1 MLSYSSMLDAWLGF
15 LVHSGSRNSVPLGS
29 LLLVASK
36 VVSALLFVLFS
47 LFSCLLFLLCWV
59 GLSLLALSMFG
70 VDCGHVGRSAFDV
83 RLRQQHCSRLLR

>member
-1 MLSYSSMLDAWLGF
+1 MLDAWLGF
-15 LVHSGSRNSVPLGS
+15 LDHSGSRNSVSLGS

-59 GLSLLALSMFG
+59 GLSFLALSIFG
-70 VDCGHVGRSAFDV
+70 ADCRHVRRSA
-83 RLRQQHCSRLLR
+83 QHCSRLLR

>member
-1 MLSYSSMLDAWLGF
+1 MLDAWLGF

-36 VVSALLFVLFS
+36 VVSALLLVLFS

-59 GLSLLALSMFG
+59 GLSLWLSACLGSTAGTWDAALSMS
-70 VDCGHVGRSAFDV
+70 C
-83 RLRQQHCSRLLR
+83 